1 MRVDVNRFAPVK
13 GFVTAAFGLALL
25 LLALCTSAR
34 AQVAQIAARQGADAR
49 PQARAGN
56 LMQRLSLTPEQR
68 LRLREI
74 RKQGEPETRELAR
87 RVRQARRALDE
98 AVYAD
103 TADEALVEQRARE
116 LSAAQGALVRQR
128 ASTEL
133 KVRGVLTPE
142 QLRAFRQLRREAQR
156 RLLLQRRLRR
166 GAGAQ
171 QQQPDQTQPD
181 ADAPANTPRA
191 RQRRP

>member
-25 LLALCTSAR
+25 LLALCPSAR
-34 AQVAQIAARQGADAR
+34 AQVAQIAARQGADAQ

-56 LMQRLSLTPEQR
+56 LMQRLNLTPEQR

-171 QQQPDQTQPD
+171 QQPDQTQPD
-181 ADAPANTPRA
+181 ADAPANTPRV